1 MLNLVLFG
9 PPGAGKGTQS
19 ATIVSNY
26 DLVHLSTGNMLRA
39 EIQSGSELGLRVKS
53 IIAEGKLVSDAIVI
67 ELIRNHLQSNPEAA
81 GFIFDGFPRTVAQ
94 AEALD
99 RLMDEQGSPI
109 TCMVSLFVHEEELIR
124 RLIQRGKDS
133 GRTDDTEETIKAR
146 IKEYEDKT
154 LPVAKYYGEQDKL
167 FEVNGVGSV
176 EEIAQRIQEILDS
189 FLKDV

>member
-19 ATIVSNY
+19 ETIVNNY

-39 EIQSGSELGLRVKS
+39 EIQSGSELGERVKS
-53 IIAEGKLVSDAIVI
+53 IMAEGKLVSDEIVI
-67 ELIRNHLQSNPEAA
+67 ELIRNHLQKNPEAA

-99 RLMDEQGSPI
+99 KLMEEQGNAI
-109 TCMVSLFVHEEELIR
+109 TCMVSLFVHEEELVR
-124 RLIQRGKDS
+124 RLLQRGKES

-146 IKEYEDKT
+146 IKEYENKT

-167 FEVNGVGSV
+167 YEVNGVGSIDD
-176 EEIAQRIQEILDS
+176 IALRIKEILDS
-189 FLKDV
+189 YLEEA